1 MNNHKA
7 IVSTTTYNSQC
18 KKKYMHQRSHILNNN
33 IISQTLL
40 LVALIHIYCNHVA
53 IKTTTTTIIIDNIVF
68 SKSPILFY
76 TLPSTQLL
84 WVEC

>member
-18 KKKYMHQRSHILNNN
+18 KKKCMHQRSHILNNN

-53 IKTTTTTIIIDNIVF
+53 IKTTTTTIYNIVF

-76 TLPSTQLL
+76 TLQSTQLL
-84 WVEC
+84 WVKC

>member
-1 MNNHKA
+1 
-7 IVSTTTYNSQC
+7 
-18 KKKYMHQRSHILNNN
+18 MHQRSHILNNN

-53 IKTTTTTIIIDNIVF
+53 IKTITTTIIIDNIVF

>member
-1 MNNHKA
+1 
-7 IVSTTTYNSQC
+7 
-18 KKKYMHQRSHILNNN
+18 MHQRSHILNNN

-53 IKTTTTTIIIDNIVF
+53 IKTTTTTTTTTIIDNTVF

-76 TLPSTQLL
+76 TLQSTQLL
-84 WVEC
+84 WVDC

>member
-1 MNNHKA
+1 
-7 IVSTTTYNSQC
+7 
-18 KKKYMHQRSHILNNN
+18 MHQRSHILNNN

-53 IKTTTTTIIIDNIVF
+53 IKTTTTTIYNIVF

-76 TLPSTQLL
+76 TLQSTQLL
-84 WVEC
+84 WVKC